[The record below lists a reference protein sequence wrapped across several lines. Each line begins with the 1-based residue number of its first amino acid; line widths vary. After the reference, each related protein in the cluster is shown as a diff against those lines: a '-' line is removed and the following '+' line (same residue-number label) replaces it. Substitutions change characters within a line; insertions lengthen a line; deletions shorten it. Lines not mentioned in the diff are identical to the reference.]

1 MSPLPARNMN
11 RTSSF
16 ATRHRADAG
25 FASESRALYPADR
38 KLTGA
43 DRGMAQTDWRE
54 RYSMLCA
61 GTVDE
66 GQGDLLPSRLRQ
78 DS

>member
-1 MSPLPARNMN
+1 MQGSL
-11 RTSSF
+11 
-16 ATRHRADAG
+16 H
-25 FASESRALYPADR
+25 SRALYSADR
-38 KLTGA
+38 QLTGA
-43 DRGMAQTDWRE
+43 DRGMAQTDWPE